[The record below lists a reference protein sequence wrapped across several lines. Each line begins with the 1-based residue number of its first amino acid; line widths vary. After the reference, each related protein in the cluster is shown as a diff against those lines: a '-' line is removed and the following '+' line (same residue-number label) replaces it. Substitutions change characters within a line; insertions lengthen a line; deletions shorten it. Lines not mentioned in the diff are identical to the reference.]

1 MLLEIRCKEFKDED
15 NVREPIVFHPGLNTI
30 MGASRASNS
39 IGKTTFLL
47 VIDFVF
53 GGRDYVMLNNDVTK
67 NVGEHSVEFA
77 FKFGEDIYRFSVG
90 GHSPFSCVHA
100 QKKQDSVVIFA
111 ETVAVVVV
119 IIVGV

>member
-1 MLLEIRCKEFKDED
+1 MLLEIRCKEFKDEGK
-15 NVREPIVFHPGLNTI
+15 VRDLIVFHPGLNTI

-77 FKFGEDIYRFSVG
+77 FNSERIFTV
-90 GHSPFSCVHA
+90 SP
-100 QKKQDSVVIFA
+100 DLLMI
-111 ETVAVVVV
+111 
-119 IIVGV
+119 